1 MFDNINMIGS
11 AVIIIFKKYR
21 VFFKQGTET
30 NFPPETRSVI
40 IAICDIDRFESGKY
54 AANVFKVYK
63 KKIKYLYIQGVPF

>member
-30 NFPPETRSVI
+30 NFPQRRDLSSLPFATSTGSK
-40 IAICDIDRFESGKY
+40 AESTLQMYSKCI
-54 AANVFKVYK
+54 K
-63 KKIKYLYIQGVPF
+63 KR